1 MRSRRQNAA
10 MTRISRPALF
20 LLLLTLAGA
29 VYAQGRPA
37 DGRTDRAVVLGVP
50 VSGVIGELHVAPGDQ
65 VKRGQRLLALD
76 PRPFRLRLRAVEATV
91 ARLRPERDERARELE
106 RAQEL
111 YDRTVLSDVELQ
123 HARNAAEMAAA
134 AYEEAESA
142 RELAA
147 LELEYSVLRAPSDGT
162 VVGVEAAVGQV
173 VVNRCQAAPLVWF
186 EPAGSR

>member
-1 MRSRRQNAA
+1 
-10 MTRISRPALF
+10 MTWISRLAVLV
-20 LLLLTLAGA
+20 LLQSLAGGA
-29 VYAQGRPA
+29 GAQGRVA
-37 DGRTDRAVVLGVP
+37 DTHNDQAVALGVP
-50 VSGVIGELHVAPGDQ
+50 VSGVVGELRVVTGDK
-65 VKRGQRLLALD
+65 VKRGQPLLALD

-91 ARLRPERDERARELE
+91 ARLRPERDERARDLE

-123 HARNAAEMAAA
+123 RARNAAEMAAA

-142 RELAA
+142 RQLAA

-173 VVNRCQAAPLVWF
+173 VVNRCQAVPLVWF
-186 EPAGSR
+186 EPAQPR

>member
-1 MRSRRQNAA
+1 MKSGTESDGMVSVSRGAVL
-10 MTRISRPALF
+10 M
-20 LLLLTLAGA
+20 LLLCVAA
-29 VYAQGRPA
+29 AAHAQGRSPSA
-37 DGRTDRAVVLGVP
+37 RTDGAVGLGVP
-50 VSGVIGELHVAPGDQ
+50 VSGVIGELRVAPGAQ
-65 VKRGQRLLALD
+65 VKRGQPLLSLD

-91 ARLRPERDERARELE
+91 ARLRPERDERARDLE

-123 HARNAAEMAAA
+123 RARNAAEMAAA

-142 RELAA
+142 RDLAA
-147 LELEYSVLRAPSDGT
+147 LDLEYSVLRAPSDGS

-173 VVNRCQAAPLVWF
+173 VVNRCEAVPLVWF

>member
-1 MRSRRQNAA
+1 MKSGRESDRMTGIFRGVVSIVLLSVAA
-10 MTRISRPALF
+10 AAYPQGSSPDAPTD
-20 LLLLTLAGA
+20 GA
-29 VYAQGRPA
+29 VG
-37 DGRTDRAVVLGVP
+37 LGVP
-50 VSGVIGELHVAPGDQ
+50 VSGVIVELGVAPGEQ
-65 VKRGQRLLALD
+65 VKRGQPLLSLD

-91 ARLRPERDERARELE
+91 ARLRPARDERVRELE

-134 AYEEAESA
+134 AYDEAESA
-142 RELAA
+142 RDLAA
-147 LELEYSVLRAPSDGT
+147 LQLEYSVLRAPSDGS

-173 VVNRCQAAPLVWF
+173 VVNRCQAVPLIWF